1 MKKFLI
7 SVLIMLF
14 LPVFSNAK
22 DALNTHVDVAFTIDN
37 NYPIFTMIL
46 MDSILNNSKANY
58 TFWVVENNI
67 TNKNK
72 EKMRKYVE
80 SKHQQIE
87 FINIDTNK
95 IDDGDNLFG
104 FSNYIT
110 SIGFARIL
118 LPDLLP
124 KTVHKVL
131 YLDSDMLATGDI
143 SKLYNIPLD
152 DKIAGMVLNIVEDN
166 YALSLYNFK
175 NGYYNSG
182 MILMNLDMC
191 RKENSPAKMI
201 NFVKKNK
208 EKFMF
213 DENNNETIKW
223 VYPDQDLI
231 NIVWDGRIKN
241 IPAKWNN
248 QCIRKRSMDNMY
260 SGGIIHYIGPSKPW
274 DFEGTLSYEYVKIY
288 FDYWK
293 HSPFS
298 KYRYY
303 YFCKKFVNNYTK
315 MIKKKMKRYNIFF
328 ENVKNKSKIDSIMFL
343 FYVPEKMKR

>member
-110 SIGFARIL
+110 
-118 LPDLLP
+118 
-124 KTVHKVL
+124 
-131 YLDSDMLATGDI
+131 
-143 SKLYNIPLD
+143 
-152 DKIAGMVLNIVEDN
+152 
-166 YALSLYNFK
+166 
-175 NGYYNSG
+175 
-182 MILMNLDMC
+182 
-191 RKENSPAKMI
+191 
-201 NFVKKNK
+201 
-208 EKFMF
+208 
-213 DENNNETIKW
+213 
-223 VYPDQDLI
+223 
-231 NIVWDGRIKN
+231 
-241 IPAKWNN
+241 
-248 QCIRKRSMDNMY
+248 
-260 SGGIIHYIGPSKPW
+260 
-274 DFEGTLSYEYVKIY
+274 
-288 FDYWK
+288 
-293 HSPFS
+293 
-298 KYRYY
+298 
-303 YFCKKFVNNYTK
+303 
-315 MIKKKMKRYNIFF
+315 
-328 ENVKNKSKIDSIMFL
+328 L
-343 FYVPEKMKR
+343 F